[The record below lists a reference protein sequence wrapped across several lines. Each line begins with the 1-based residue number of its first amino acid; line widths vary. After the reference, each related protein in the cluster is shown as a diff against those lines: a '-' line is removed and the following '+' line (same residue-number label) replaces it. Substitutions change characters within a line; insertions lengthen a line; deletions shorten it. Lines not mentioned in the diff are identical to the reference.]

1 MWYHVTMTNEAIH
14 TAPRVDTPLPEI
26 DTKPRIDI
34 EYVII
39 DDAELDR
46 PYRVII
52 ENDDV
57 TPMEFVV
64 MVLVVIFELSNE
76 RAFEIM
82 FTAHNEGRAHVVTLP
97 YEGARQRVYA
107 AQSSA
112 REAGYPLSFYLE
124 PEALSHYLRDCR
136 L

>member
-1 MWYHVTMTNEAIH
+1 MTTETPTPVKTAKPH
-14 TAPRVDTPLPEI
+14 TVPEF
-26 DTKPRIDI
+26 
-34 EYVII
+34 VVM
-39 DDAELDR
+39 DDEELER

-64 MVLVVIFELSNE
+64 MVLVVIFELDLD
-76 RAFEIM
+76 RASAVMLE
-82 FTAHNEGRAHVVTLP
+82 AHAKGRAYVITLP
-97 YEGARQRVYA
+97 YEDARQRIYA

-124 PEALSHYLRDCR
+124 PDS
-136 L
+136 

>member
-1 MWYHVTMTNEAIH
+1 MLTGPNTPAAPE
-14 TAPRVDTPLPEI
+14 TATRPRVD
-26 DTKPRIDI
+26 I
-34 EYVII
+34 ELVPAS
-39 DDAELDR
+39 DEDLER

-76 RAFEIM
+76 RAFEVM
-82 FTAHNEGRAHVVTLP
+82 LEAHTNGRAHVVTLP
-97 YEGARQRVYA
+97 YEDARQRVYA
-107 AQSSA
+107 AQSGA

-124 PEALSHYLRDCR
+124 PDA
-136 L
+136 